1 MAVDT
6 SLIEGAYKANEP
18 QKLVGV
24 EGISDITKSLAGG
37 LKSYM
42 DGQIMKHTVRNAEW
56 DLLSESVM
64 SNSDLV
70 GDQYE
75 ALYDDMQSGKADF
88 ANADKKTRDLMK
100 RDLVAMAGDYGDY
113 KTLREDVAVN
123 IDDYSPAFTNSEEG
137 QMYLDILK
145 GDGKRLINNNGRIG
159 IEVNGEW
166 KSISS
171 IKQELDA
178 NKIDKN
184 SIDTLEAFRIK
195 EQDSEKPF
203 DRQKTR
209 MTIMNSLVSKGSY
222 NSLKNDEIIPGR
234 IFRNDLA
241 ESLTNKTYGSLGI
254 TEQDLQD
261 VEGVNTS
268 DGIDAEEA
276 ENIILHLEANKTEM
290 KEVMADYYTS
300 YIGNNISKP
309 KVKDATQQMIDQE
322 DTLLDPEVGGIG
334 PGSGKPQYDAEGNL
348 LDDEGNIASEFDN
361 ADFDESGEYIP
372 QEVSQTSS
380 EQGATTYNYT
390 GVSSLSVDAS
400 GGSANILEDGNKIT
414 MKNVRTGN
422 MLIPTV
428 DVEGV
433 KAEGSNIVIATSMGV
448 NQNFGKFVKRGSGYK
463 WLADEKNMK
472 LFNENASAK
481 QKKAFNE
488 FIQIVQTDPAYADQ
502 LLKHIKSGSGNI
514 NAGTLK

>member
-6 SLIEGAYKANEP
+6 TLIQGAYEVNKP
-18 QKLVGV
+18 QELVGV
-24 EGISDITKSLAGG
+24 KAISDVTQSLAGG

-75 ALYDDMQSGKADF
+75 ALYDDMQSGKAGF

-113 KTLREDVAVN
+113 KTLREDVAIN

-159 IEVNGEW
+159 IDVNGEW

-241 ESLTNKTYGSLGI
+241 ESLTNQTYGDLGI

-276 ENIILHLEANKTEM
+276 ENIILHLEGNKTEM

-300 YIGNNISKP
+300 YIGNNISKSATGLSP
-309 KVKDATQQMIDQE
+309 SGDTESEYVTDA
-322 DTLLDPEVGGIG
+322 
-334 PGSGKPQYDAEGNL
+334 
-348 LDDEGNIASEFDN
+348 
-361 ADFDESGEYIP
+361 
-372 QEVSQTSS
+372 
-380 EQGATTYNYT
+380 
-390 GVSSLSVDAS
+390 
-400 GGSANILEDGNKIT
+400 DGNPV
-414 MKNVRTGN
+414 KNEKVWRNRQQTLRDQGYDIEVNGKWDNESQEAWERYNEGISDSERADRVRKEQVELGV
-422 MLIPTV
+422 P
-428 DVEGV
+428 DVVEY
-433 KAEGSNIVIATSMGV
+433 E
-448 NQNFGKFVKRGSGYK
+448 
-463 WLADEKNMK
+463 
-472 LFNENASAK
+472 
-481 QKKAFNE
+481 
-488 FIQIVQTDPAYADQ
+488 
-502 LLKHIKSGSGNI
+502 
-514 NAGTLK
+514 